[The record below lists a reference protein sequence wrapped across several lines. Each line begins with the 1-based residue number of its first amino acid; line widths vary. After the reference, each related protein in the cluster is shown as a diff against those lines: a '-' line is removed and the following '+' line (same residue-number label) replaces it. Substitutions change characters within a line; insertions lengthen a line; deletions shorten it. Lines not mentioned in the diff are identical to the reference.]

1 MLTLFTDTDCDVTPA
16 IAQEYG
22 FKVIPMP
29 YAVEGK
35 LYHPYVD
42 GQDYDFKAFY
52 GMLRAGTIPTTSAI
66 SDAVYIKY
74 FEPEFAAGNDIF
86 YVHFSSGMSN
96 TFANMDMAVK
106 ALKEKYP
113 ERKFWSVDTL
123 GISAQSL
130 NMVFEIGN
138 LFKAGKTPEEVMEW
152 ASVEVQK
159 FPLYFIADDLK
170 FFRRSGRVSG
180 LAATMGNFIGIRP
193 IIYVNEQG
201 KMVSI
206 GKEVGRDKAI
216 SRMVQYVEELGEDV
230 KAHRVV
236 IGHADCQ
243 DLVDILVSKLKAKF
257 GDDLNIYV
265 TMVNPTIGSHCGPN
279 GIFSSFSMD
288 VEPGMRLCVCGPNG
302 MGVCFHG
309 KHR

>member
-1 MLTLFTDTDCDVTPA
+1 MLTLFSDTDCDVTPA
-16 IAQEYG
+16 IAKEYG
-22 FKVIPMP
+22 FKIIPMP
-29 YAVEGK
+29 YAVDGK
-35 LYHPYVD
+35 LYHPYVES
-42 GQDYDFKAFY
+42 QDYDHKAFY
-52 GMLRAGTIPTTSAI
+52 NLLRQGTIPTTSAV

-96 TFANMDMAVK
+96 TFENMNRAVK
-106 ALKEKYP
+106 ELLEKYP
-113 ERKFWSVDTL
+113 ERKFWTVDTL

-130 NMVFEIGN
+130 NIVFEIGD
-138 LFKAGKTPEEVMEW
+138 LFKAGKTPEEVLEW
-152 ASVEVQK
+152 AKVEVQK

-193 IIYVNEQG
+193 VIYVNEQG
-201 KMVSI
+201 KMVQI
-206 GKEVGRDKAI
+206 GKEVGRNKAI
-216 SRMVQYVEELGEDV
+216 DRMVQYVEELGENV
-230 KAHRVV
+230 KDHRVV

-243 DLVDILVSKLKAKF
+243 ELVDILVGKLREKF
-257 GDDLNIYV
+257 GDDLRIYV
-265 TMVNPTIGSHCGPN
+265 TMVNHTIGSH
-279 GIFSSFSMD
+279 
-288 VEPGMRLCVCGPNG
+288 CGPNG